1 MNPVLLVQAA
11 ELITPDRIAS
21 ELHRLT
27 PEGRESFLT
36 LTVPG
41 FPAYEEPPAPAPSKI
56 VIPMRTVLPKRPGY
70 KAPAEGSV
78 NVSDL
83 PSPSFSSF
91 QPVRKGN
98 PYYSYID
105 PSIAIGDHR
114 SSYDGFNVVVNLN
127 YPFNGAER
135 HAVMATVEKEQLVIN
150 VGIEDNPTEP
160 MLDLLQKIVPYLLDL
175 RSRNVP
181 LLRRHLPQFVA
192 RHRLLRQ
199 AGGNESRSHAHDRHD
214 APAAG
219 PAQPGV
225 HGRPCR
231 LPPKVSINDTESVI
245 CVSVCAALPRVLL
258 SYRCLPILPDP
269 YRCLPILPDPYRC
282 PPAPCHWTPRP
293 PYVSRVPP

>member
-135 HAVMATVEKEQLVIN
+135 HAVTATVEKEQLVIN

-175 RSRNVP
+175 RSRNRKMTV
-181 LLRRHLPQFVA
+181 LFHCY
-192 RHRLLRQ
+192 
-199 AGGNESRSHAHDRHD
+199 AGISRSSSLAIAYYAKLAGTSLDHTLTIATTHRPQVRPNPGFMD
-214 APAAG
+214 ALAAYL
-219 PAQPGV
+219 Q
-225 HGRPCR
+225 
-231 LPPKVSINDTESVI
+231 K
-245 CVSVCAALPRVLL
+245 
-258 SYRCLPILPDP
+258 
-269 YRCLPILPDPYRC
+269 
-282 PPAPCHWTPRP
+282 
-293 PYVSRVPP
+293 